1 MAEVT
6 RGGAGGAGSKP
17 GLKARAVE
25 RMARAVAGERLDA
38 LQRRLE
44 DLETEVQECRQ
55 LNIRLDRDMERLVPR
70 LLEAVRR
77 ELGLKVSQ
85 SDLFR
90 LGMKE
95 LAKKYLPD
103 DTPKRK

>member
-6 RGGAGGAGSKP
+6 REGAGGPGSNRPASNRP

-44 DLETEVQECRQ
+44 DLEAEVQECRQ
-55 LNIRLDRDMERLVPR
+55 LNIRLAEVVDLVEE
-70 LLEAVRR
+70 LLLPIAAQDEGKIAAAV
-77 ELGLKVSQ
+77 E
-85 SDLFR
+85 
-90 LGMKE
+90 
-95 LAKKYLPD
+95 KYNR
-103 DTPKRK
+103 TI

>member
-6 RGGAGGAGSKP
+6 REGAGGAGSKP

-55 LNIRLDRDMERLVPR
+55 LNIRLAEVVDLVEE
-70 LLEAVRR
+70 LLLPIALQDEGKIAAAV
-77 ELGLKVSQ
+77 E
-85 SDLFR
+85 
-90 LGMKE
+90 
-95 LAKKYLPD
+95 KYNR
-103 DTPKRK
+103 TI